1 MLETDHKISQ
11 YKYRQT
17 KYFYTLTSCHWKI
30 HSSKYYMHI
39 QNNKCLPCSF
49 KEENKETK
57 EGQWPNH
64 SKNSLITTIIK
75 QKSQTINLP
84 MGSNLEM
91 SLEFILLIVI
101 KIYFKD
107 W

>member
-1 MLETDHKISQ
+1 MPLKNTQQQILHA
-11 YKYRQT
+11 Y
-17 KYFYTLTSCHWKI
+17 
-30 HSSKYYMHI
+30 SKQINVYHVV
-39 QNNKCLPCSF
+39 

-57 EGQWPNH
+57 EGQWPKH
-64 SKNSLITTIIK
+64 PKNSLITTIIK